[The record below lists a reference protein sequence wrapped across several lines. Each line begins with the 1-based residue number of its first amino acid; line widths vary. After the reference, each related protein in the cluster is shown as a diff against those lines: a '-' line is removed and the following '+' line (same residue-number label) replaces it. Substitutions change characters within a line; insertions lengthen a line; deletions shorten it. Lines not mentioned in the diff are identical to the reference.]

1 MANTYTLIE
10 SQTLGSNQ
18 ASVTLGSGG
27 TIPQTYT
34 DLQVV
39 YSARSST
46 GSGYSNN
53 LFTTFNGATSRYYEY
68 TMYYP
73 GGSLGS
79 TSKSNVDPYFNWVA
93 LAQGA
98 ETNTWSS
105 GQFYITNYTSSNP
118 KSISV
123 EYTSEGN
130 NSSVWMMV
138 NGATWNPTSNVPITS
153 ITFTHSNIV
162 AGSTFYLYGIKN
174 S

>member
-18 ASVTLGSGG
+18 ASVTLGVGG

-34 DLQVV
+34 DLQVL

-46 GSGYSNN
+46 GSGYANN

-68 TMYYP
+68 TVYLA
-73 GGSLGS
+73 GTSLGS
-79 TSKSNVDPYFNWVA
+79 TSKSNADPYFNWVA

-98 ETNTWSS
+98 ETDTWST
-105 GQFYITNYTSSNP
+105 GQFYIPNYTSSIP

-123 EYTSEGN
+123 EWTSEGN
-130 NSSVWMMV
+130 SNQVWMMM

-153 ITFTHSNIV
+153 ITFTHSNIL
-162 AGSTFYLYGIKN
+162 AGSTFQLYGIKN